1 LDPEAIE
8 QLRTEIEEKERSG
21 QCKVVLW
28 DEIKDNLPE
37 QLKVSPLAM
46 IPHKSRKF
54 RAILDL
60 SFRLRLK
67 NGGVV
72 PSVNEGTTLEA
83 PAAAIDQ
90 MGHALSRII
99 HAFAEAGEDDKIF
112 MAKFDIKDGFWRL
125 DCQEGEEWNFAYVLP
140 QPEGEPIRLVVPTSL
155 QMGWVESPPY
165 FCAASET
172 ARDVATQYAE
182 APLGLLEEHK
192 FLKHAM
198 GSEEVQALPRTADN
212 AELKYFV
219 DVYVD
224 DFIPMA
230 MATSQEQLEHVA
242 NAVMHRIHDVF
253 PADPE
258 EENDPISMKKLLKK
272 EGQWALTK
280 DCLGFTFDGDAKTMQ
295 LEEPKKEFLLAT
307 LTKWIRTANHNLAT
321 CLSRNLNQW

>member
-1 LDPEAIE
+1 M
-8 QLRTEIEEKERSG
+8 G

-28 DEIKDNLPE
+28 DDIKDSLPE

-67 NGGVV
+67 NGDVV

-99 HAFAEAGEDDKIF
+99 HAFAEAGEDDKVF

-125 DCQEGEEWNFAYVLP
+125 DCKEGEEWNFAYVLP

-172 ARDVATQYAE
+172 ARDVAAQYAE
-182 APLGLLEEHK
+182 ADVGTLETW
-192 FLKHAM
+192 
-198 GSEEVQALPRTADN
+198 RN
-212 AELKYFV
+212 
-219 DVYVD
+219 
-224 DFIPMA
+224 
-230 MATSQEQLEHVA
+230 TS
-242 NAVMHRIHDVF
+242 F
-253 PADPE
+253 
-258 EENDPISMKKLLKK
+258 
-272 EGQWALTK
+272 
-280 DCLGFTFDGDAKTMQ
+280 
-295 LEEPKKEFLLAT
+295 
-307 LTKWIRTANHNLAT
+307 
-321 CLSRNLNQW
+321 